1 MCLKKIVDKES
12 RDGLDD
18 ERRESRGIFASES
31 HSNDHLL
38 AWVSPSLHLMSKKRK
53 IERSCCCP
61 DDPELL
67 DDDADTDQ

>member
-1 MCLKKIVDKES
+1 MCLKKIVDKEFW
-12 RDGLDD
+12 DGLDD

-53 IERSCCCP
+53 IERCCCCSV
-61 DDPELL
+61 DPEFL
-67 DDDADTDQ
+67 DDDAE